1 MRRKILTRLLWEPLT
16 WIPFVLATAGWVAGL
31 PWWANTLTFAGAIAW
46 NIHFWGQ
53 QSERLLALLQSEL
66 DTEASEAKQRREG
79 ELQARMEQLTPE
91 AGRALR
97 IAYSTEQR
105 IQQHVRETPW
115 LAQFGYHEGATRL
128 VDELE
133 LIAAEITAPTLN
145 LTERKDAWHAR
156 REEFALATQALED
169 TLKTAKETLAQ
180 TELFATGQPG
190 ARSLAEELLAKNRAA
205 QKAIRTLRPP
215 EPPDTISNHRS

>member
-31 PWWANTLTFAGAIAW
+31 PWWANTLTYAGAMVW

-66 DTEASEAKQRREG
+66 VTEAIAEKQRRE
-79 ELQARMEQLTPE
+79 EDLRARMEQLSTE

-105 IQQHVRETPW
+105 ILQHVQETPW

-133 LIAAEITAPTLN
+133 LIAAEITAPTLSLN
-145 LTERKDAWHAR
+145 ERTEAWRAR
-156 REEFALATQALED
+156 QEEFAVATQALED

-190 ARSLAEELLAKNRAA
+190 ARSLAEDLLAKNRAA

-215 EPPDTISNHRS
+215 EPPDTISNHHS